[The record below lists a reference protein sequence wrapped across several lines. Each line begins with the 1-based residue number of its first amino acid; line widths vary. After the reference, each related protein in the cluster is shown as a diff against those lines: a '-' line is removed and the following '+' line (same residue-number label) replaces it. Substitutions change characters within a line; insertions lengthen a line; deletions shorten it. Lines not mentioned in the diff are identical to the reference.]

1 MKASSVRWCRNGQA
15 WRAATSRSAAATRAC
30 RREGAGMRGGSE
42 AMVRQTYRPRRPG
55 GRRRRSAP
63 PPLCSRR
70 VRILLLVVGALGLLA
85 GWNLF
90 YFQTDDAY
98 IAFRYVANAH
108 VGRGL
113 VWNPAPFL
121 PVEGYT
127 SFLWV
132 MILRAVW
139 ALTGIEPPDSSNWIS
154 LAFGAG
160 SLWLA
165 YRF

>member
-1 MKASSVRWCRNGQA
+1 
-15 WRAATSRSAAATRAC
+15 
-30 RREGAGMRGGSE
+30 
-42 AMVRQTYRPRRPG
+42 
-55 GRRRRSAP
+55 
-63 PPLCSRR
+63 
-70 VRILLLVVGALGLLA
+70 VRILLLVVAAVGLLA

-139 ALTGIEPPDSSNWIS
+139 ALTGIEPPEASNWIS
-154 LAFGAG
+154 LGFGAG

-165 YRF
+165 YRFLMRMRLPAGFEPDRLALVAVVLVGALSNRTSWPGSARGWRPPCSTSC